1 MFKELIGLWK
11 KHGLLTQVIEEFSQ
25 MLNDDGYVFSNA
37 WRALQGKM
45 AIQEIE
51 KPIRERDKSVNQ
63 RERKI
68 RRMLV
73 EHLSL
78 NPRQD
83 VSGCLAMM
91 SLVKDA
97 ERIGDYS
104 KNIFDVGVLLKGHA
118 REMKYFDRLSGI
130 QDRIRNR
137 LSQLER
143 AFPSGDERLAKEILA
158 GYAEIKNDC
167 SQVLEDLFSD
177 KLETQEAVSTA
188 LLSRFLKRINSHISN
203 ITSGIVYPI
212 DQIDFVRGGI
222 SD

>member
-11 KHGLLTQVIEEFSQ
+11 KHGLLTQVVEEFAQ

-37 WRALQGKM
+37 WRALQGKV

-130 QDRIRNR
+130 QDRIWNR

>member
-37 WRALQGKM
+37 WRALQGKV

-51 KPIRERDKSVNQ
+51 KSIRERDKSVNQ

-97 ERIGDYS
+97 ERVGDYS

-130 QDRIRNR
+130 QDRIWNR